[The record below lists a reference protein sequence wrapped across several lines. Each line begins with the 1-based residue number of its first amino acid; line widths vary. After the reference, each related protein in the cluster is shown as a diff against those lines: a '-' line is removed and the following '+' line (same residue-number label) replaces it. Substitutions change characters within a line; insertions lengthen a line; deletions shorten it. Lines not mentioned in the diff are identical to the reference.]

1 MKNSFGDK
9 GYREKYEALSQAQA
23 LIEFDPTG
31 KILSANENFLKFTGY
46 SKDEVIGKHHSMFVA
61 KEDSQS
67 ADYATFW
74 KQLAQGQS
82 KTAEFRRFGKGGKEV
97 WMQASYM
104 PVMRGGKVVSVLK
117 TATDVTAQKLQAADS
132 KGQIDAI
139 NASQAVIHF
148 DLDGTILEA
157 NENFCKT
164 LGYDR
169 SEIVGR
175 KHAMFV
181 DESDRGA
188 SYRKFWDELRAGK
201 FQSAEYRRIGKGGKD
216 VYIQA
221 TYNPIF
227 DSNGRV
233 FKVVKFAT
241 DVSKRVEER
250 KRRQSVIA
258 EIDADLA
265 EILSAVQN
273 VVTLAMNSAN
283 DSRATSQ
290 SVENVA
296 TGASQLASSVGEI
309 SGQVSKAGQ
318 VSTEA
323 VGRSRNAAEFMHTLS
338 SSAEQITNVVRLIS
352 DIAEQTNL
360 LALNATIEAARAGE
374 AGKGFAVVASEV
386 KALATQSARATEEI
400 SAQIQAVQQ
409 ATSGAMESI
418 GLVETVIEELNDIS
432 VSISSA
438 VEEQSF
444 VTKDISS
451 NMSSASDAVNN
462 ISGGIESIAGSI
474 EQIRSAAETLKT
486 LSASIAA

>member
-1 MKNSFGDK
+1 M
-9 GYREKYEALSQAQA
+9 
-23 LIEFDPTG
+23 
-31 KILSANENFLKFTGY
+31 
-46 SKDEVIGKHHSMFVA
+46 
-61 KEDSQS
+61 
-67 ADYATFW
+67 
-74 KQLAQGQS
+74 
-82 KTAEFRRFGKGGKEV
+82 
-97 WMQASYM
+97 
-104 PVMRGGKVVSVLK
+104 
-117 TATDVTAQKLQAADS
+117 
-132 KGQIDAI
+132 
-139 NASQAVIHF
+139 
-148 DLDGTILEA
+148 
-157 NENFCKT
+157 
-164 LGYDR
+164 
-169 SEIVGR
+169 
-175 KHAMFV
+175 
-181 DESDRGA
+181 
-188 SYRKFWDELRAGK
+188 
-201 FQSAEYRRIGKGGKD
+201 
-216 VYIQA
+216 
-221 TYNPIF
+221 
-227 DSNGRV
+227 
-233 FKVVKFAT
+233 KFAT